1 MDEAVILG
9 GGETTLQNSIM
20 MDPHHQAFVQ
30 AHRIDSTKT
39 EPWCRLWSLGDD
51 DTSMKVHQL

>member
-1 MDEAVILG
+1 MLG

-20 MDPHHQAFVQ
+20 MDPHHQSFVQ